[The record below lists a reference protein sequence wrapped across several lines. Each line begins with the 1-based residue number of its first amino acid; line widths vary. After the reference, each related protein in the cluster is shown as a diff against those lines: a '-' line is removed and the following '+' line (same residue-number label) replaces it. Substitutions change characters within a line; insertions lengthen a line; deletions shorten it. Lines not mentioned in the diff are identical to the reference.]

1 MKMSF
6 FGEDLEER
14 KEIIIAL
21 LVILFFGGM
30 TYKMGWFSSEPEGI
44 GFSHTSSEETVIDN
58 SIYYKADTDEKEV
71 STNQKPTNQIIDP
84 ILTDEIKLTDLDG
97 DGVFDNQ
104 DHCPDIFGIPENNG
118 CVEEEN
124 GSLDV
129 IDKCLISPNSNCEEN
144 GASLETIALKAID
157 TDGDSIPDLDDLCP
171 TVAGS
176 SGKGCPI
183 DTDADGIPDNE
194 DHCPNVSGVL
204 QAKGCLLSKSDTEDK
219 CLTSSNANCEKIE
232 ESVEIVAPEPID
244 TDGDSIPDIDDLC
257 PTIVGTEKGCPV
269 DSDADGVPDTLDRCA
284 DVVGTEENN
293 GCPVVE
299 KEIINNKPVG
309 NIKVNVTESERKII
323 DTAISSVA
331 FITGS
336 SELTEY
342 SKGLLNKVA
351 KVLLD
356 NSDYSLLIRGHTDSR
371 GDEALNFVLSQHRA
385 KSTFDYLASKGVSKN
400 RMSHN
405 GFGDRRP
412 IASNETK
419 SGRLKNRRVELKLYQ
434 SK

>member
-104 DHCPDIFGIPENNG
+104 DHCPNIFGIPENNS

-144 GASLETIALKAID
+144 GASLETIALKA
-157 TDGDSIPDLDDLCP
+157 
-171 TVAGS
+171 
-176 SGKGCPI
+176 
-183 DTDADGIPDNE
+183 
-194 DHCPNVSGVL
+194 
-204 QAKGCLLSKSDTEDK
+204 
-219 CLTSSNANCEKIE
+219 
-232 ESVEIVAPEPID
+232 ID